1 MLRQSLIQ
9 TLKPG
14 LRSTLYPAS
23 RTITTTAVRM
33 GEGDIGGT
41 RSGGSAQGDAFSK
54 REQGE
59 ESYYV
64 RQREMEKLK
73 ALKDKIAEH
82 QKHLDELDKNVT
94 EQINLGKK

>member
-33 GEGDIGGT
+33 GEGDTGGT
-41 RSGGSAQGDAFSK
+41 RSGGSAQG
-54 REQGE
+54 
-59 ESYYV
+59 YV
-64 RQREMEKLK
+64 ATEAITLLYDVKE
-73 ALKDKIAEH
+73 
-82 QKHLDELDKNVT
+82 DEWLC
-94 EQINLGKK
+94 

>member
-41 RSGGSAQGDAFSK
+41 RSGGSAQGYVSTGAITLLYDVK
-54 REQGE
+54 DGE
-59 ESYYV
+59 W
-64 RQREMEKLK
+64 LC
-73 ALKDKIAEH
+73 
-82 QKHLDELDKNVT
+82 
-94 EQINLGKK
+94 

>member
-33 GEGDIGGT
+33 GEGDTGAT
-41 RSGGSAQGDAFSK
+41 RSGGAAQG
-54 REQGE
+54 
-59 ESYYV
+59 YV
-64 RQREMEKLK
+64 
-73 ALKDKIAEH
+73 ATPSEH
-82 QKHLDELDKNVT
+82 LLMS
-94 EQINLGKK
+94 IPYWS